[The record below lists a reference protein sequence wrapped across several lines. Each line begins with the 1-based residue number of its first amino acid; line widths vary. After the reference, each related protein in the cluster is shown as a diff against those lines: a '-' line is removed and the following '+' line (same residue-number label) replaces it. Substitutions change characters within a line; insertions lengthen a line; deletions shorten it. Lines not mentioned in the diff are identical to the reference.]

1 MAVLS
6 LIGRWSWCC
15 SVWRSSE
22 PTVEQELREG
32 TIVDAALISAPPST
46 KNMDG
51 KRDLE
56 MHQSKKGNN
65 WHFGMEVHI
74 GVDTA
79 SGLVHTVVGTAG
91 NVSDVTPA
99 HALLHGDETAAIG
112 DAGYQGVRKRPE
124 NVGKAVKWHVAMT
137 RPKRKALPN
146 NKLGRMIEKI

>member
-1 MAVLS
+1 
-6 LIGRWSWCC
+6 
-15 SVWRSSE
+15 
-22 PTVEQELREG
+22 
-32 TIVDAALISAPPST
+32 
-46 KNMDG
+46 MDG

-99 HALLHGDETAAIG
+99 HALLHGDETAVIG

-137 RPKRKALPN
+137 RPKRKALAN